1 MGHAQRIDRSIF
13 QQHEDE
19 VQRDREELMLA
30 ELPPRRHPRW
40 RPRQKKMVVLAVQS
54 GLLPLHE
61 AMANYELSIEEF
73 QSWVR
78 DFGPRPSFNGGR
90 IYPAVDYPM
99 GQILRFASR

>member
-13 QQHEDE
+13 QQYEDE
-19 VQRDREELMLA
+19 LQRDREVLMLA
-30 ELPPRRHPRW
+30 DLPPPRHARW

-73 QSWVR
+73 QSWAQ
-78 DFGPRPSFNGGR
+78 DFGPRPAFNGGR
-90 IYPAVDYPM
+90 NYPAVNYPT
-99 GQILRFASR
+99 GQILRFAAR